1 MNRVTIKYD
10 LDNKHESVAF
20 ERAIRSTDLALILWE
35 ILKNRKTA
43 ITNKINSAN
52 VELSA
57 HDGAELVYDEIYELL
72 QQYEIDIDKLIK

>member
-1 MNRVTIKYD
+1 MNQVTIKYD
-10 LDNKHESVAF
+10 LDDKYESIAF

-57 HDGAELVYDEIYELL
+57 HDGAEFVYDEIYELL
-72 QQYEIDIDKLIK
+72 RQYEIDIDKLIK